1 MNTKSEEKRKLVYML
16 MTISEKLERDYANV
30 EFENKNVDVNLE
42 LLVPERS
49 NNLVV
54 FYSEKE
60 A

>member
-1 MNTKSEEKRKLVYML
+1 MNKSEEKRKLVYML